1 LAGSGREGLSKGLG
15 AGVCVAMLALWA
27 VPQAPRADP
36 QALELAV
43 KATYLYRLAAFVT
56 WPGEDAAA
64 PAGPVTLCVQG
75 ADPFG
80 DILDRLIAGRR
91 PGGRPIVVK
100 RVARLEPRSGCQI
113 AYVAGG
119 PGQSSAQALEAVNAA
134 PVVTVTDE
142 ARGGARGMVHLIED
156 GPHVRFSIDA
166 AQATESGVTISSKL
180 MALAVTVKR

>member
-1 LAGSGREGLSKGLG
+1 
-15 AGVCVAMLALWA
+15 M
-27 VPQAPRADP
+27 
-36 QALELAV
+36 ELAV

-56 WPGEDAAA
+56 WPGEDTGA
-64 PAGPVTLCVQG
+64 PPSPVTLCVQG

-119 PGQSSAQALEAVNAA
+119 PGQSPAQALEAVNTA

-142 ARGGARGMVHLIED
+142 ARGGAHGIVHLIED
-156 GPHVRFSIDA
+156 GPRVRFSIDA
-166 AQATESGVTISSKL
+166 AQASESGVTLSSKL